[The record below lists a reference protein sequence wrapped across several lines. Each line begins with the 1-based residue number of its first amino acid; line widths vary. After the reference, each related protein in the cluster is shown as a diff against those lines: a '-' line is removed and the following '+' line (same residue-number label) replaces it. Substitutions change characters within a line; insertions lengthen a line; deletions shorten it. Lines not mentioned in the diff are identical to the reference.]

1 MSAFPLDT
9 PEATVP
15 IPASATSFTDTFAFG
30 LICSHQIFKNKVLVS
45 ARECTNSTSNVNSR

>member
-30 LICSHQIFKNKVLVS
+30 LICSHQILKKKCLDKCQGMHQLYFK
-45 ARECTNSTSNVNSR
+45 CQQ

>member
-30 LICSHQIFKNKVLVS
+30 LICSHQILKKKCLGKCQGMHQLYFK
-45 ARECTNSTSNVNSR
+45 CQQ